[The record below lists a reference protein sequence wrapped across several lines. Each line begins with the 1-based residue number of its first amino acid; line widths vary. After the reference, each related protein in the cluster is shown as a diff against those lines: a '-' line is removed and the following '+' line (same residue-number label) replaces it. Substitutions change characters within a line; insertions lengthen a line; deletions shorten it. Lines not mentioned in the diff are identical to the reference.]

1 MVFPVI
7 MQNYFDLLIFFLMS
21 KLVILNSCYQQLVE
35 TSEYKISH
43 NIEWNLDYVELEFKI
58 LNFELLISSSGAEYY
73 IY

>member
-1 MVFPVI
+1 
-7 MQNYFDLLIFFLMS
+7 MS

-43 NIEWNLDYVELEFKI
+43 NIQWNLDYVELEFKI